1 MPDGAGGLSFAGRV
15 GSGISRA
22 AGRDLKRLL
31 GPLHRAGSPFNA
43 DIPRLDAIGAVWC
56 DPAVVIEV
64 RHLGWTN
71 GNRLRQPV
79 FRGVRSDLDLSE
91 VRRES

>member
-1 MPDGAGGLSFAGRV
+1 MVGGWRPETGSPELIGALLLGMPDGAGGLSFAGRV

-43 DIPRLDAIGAVWC
+43 ELPRLDAAAPSGASRPW
-56 DPAVVIEV
+56 
-64 RHLGWTN
+64 
-71 GNRLRQPV
+71 
-79 FRGVRSDLDLSE
+79 
-91 VRRES
+91 